1 MTPMSAPPVPRRS
14 YSTDNI
20 DMNLA
25 YGDPPPNLMTSYKP
39 DDVELRGLVGR
50 VKGILDEAHCVE
62 HSVKSTMASLQK
74 NPEAMAAVALTLAE
88 ISNLAK
94 KMAPG
99 ALMKIRMLAPSVFA
113 LLSSPQF
120 LIAAGVGVGVTVI
133 ALGGYKVIKKIQAG
147 KDEERPMEEAIALRS
162 EVSRIETWRQ
172 GIADVESSSVG
183 TSADGEL
190 ITPAAARL
198 SQLNLAEAAGRTR
211 HSQGPRESPKTIKS
225 SKTMKSPSS
234 NGSRS
239 SKSEGSKEKK
249 KRRVKKDEK
258 AKPSPLRNVFSF

>member
-1 MTPMSAPPVPRRS
+1 
-14 YSTDNI
+14 
-20 DMNLA
+20 MNLA
-25 YGDPPPNLMTSYKP
+25 YGDPPPNLMTAYKP

-50 VKGILDEAHCVE
+50 VKGILDEAHCVQ
-62 HSVKSTMASLQK
+62 HSVKTTMASLQK

-99 ALMKIRMLAPSVFA
+99 ALIKVRMLAPSVFA

-120 LIAAGVGVGVTVI
+120 LIAAGLGVGVTVI
-133 ALGGYKVIKKIQAG
+133 ALGGYKIIKKIQAG
-147 KDEERPMEEAIALRS
+147 KEERPMEEAIALGS

-172 GIADVESSSVG
+172 GIADVESHSVA

-198 SQLNLAEAAGRTR
+198 SQLNLAEAPARSR
-211 HSQGPRESPKTIKS
+211 RSQAPRESPKTIEGPKSVKS
-225 SKTMKSPSS
+225 SSS

-239 SKSEGSKEKK
+239 SKSEGSKDKK